1 MQADTSSTLGDI
13 KSRTSSSIVST
24 LLDLQKYGMLRK
36 LSLGWIRNLEI
47 IDPSDSNRSCK
58 RRWDGGMVT
67 NKPRK
72 KLLWRTHVNTQNENE
87 NYIALSYTCEPPS
100 NEPSSYDAYQ
110 VQSRNRSFKSSEV
123 RDQVFDRVIAYVNHC
138 KSKEPSVKGFWID
151 RECIDQANKTEKQ
164 RAIQSME
171 YVYIQSAL
179 PVALLSTRIES
190 EDYLRNL
197 IYILKRDNPPRNQE
211 RDRIRSVLSLLDHI
225 TSDLWWDR
233 GWTFQED
240 YCASTKMCLLVPH
253 SSSLTE
259 LKNENRGLLGDL
271 EGELCITSA
280 DFRSQATKF
289 CMDYKRNRQF
299 ETMCN
304 KILERAGKYNV
315 QLQERDNEGNPT
327 IRQSMSPTI
336 FSNVGK
342 RNITVESDRLAVIAN
357 CLDYSVR
364 LDTNKMDEKKYSLGI
379 AMLALFLLNGE
390 ILMNN
395 DSQGA
400 LGNNIFD
407 YLRSQSLRTFQ
418 PPNIDQKLTFIKHCR
433 FPFVE
438 LSKKGIKTSGH
449 LWRLGKIVKDARE
462 TTPPHIGL
470 NYNLSRY
477 ERMRLSQL
485 AEHLDSGDCGPCYQH
500 IADAIDTY
508 LDDDEKWKRGT
519 TFSKQ
524 YKDLMAE
531 EIVKAMDDR
540 PFHRLRLGS
549 LIPPKNHRGSD
560 PYSGIFTSEAG
571 HSWTEE
577 TTYVFTAVCRAEDST
592 DSIEKHV
599 SLEVELLGSSKKGRK
614 QLVIKRW
621 INGLF
626 FFDRSSPITNVVFPW
641 PKSLLDK

>member
-1 MQADTSSTLGDI
+1 M
-13 KSRTSSSIVST
+13 
-24 LLDLQKYGMLRK
+24 
-36 LSLGWIRNLEI
+36 EI

-418 PPNIDQKLTFIKHCR
+418 TPNIGQKLTFIKQCR
-433 FPFVE
+433 FPSVE
-438 LSKKGIKTSGH
+438 LSEDGILTSGH
-449 LWRLGKIVKDARE
+449 LWQLTKIVKDARK
-462 TTPPHIGL
+462 TPSPPKGPDYHL
-470 NYNLSRY
+470 NGYQ
-477 ERMRLSQL
+477 RMRLCQL
-485 AEHLDSGDCGPCYQH
+485 AEHLDSGGCDT
-500 IADAIDTY
+500 AETIDDY
-508 LDDDEKWKRGT
+508 ISR
-519 TFSKQ
+519 
-524 YKDLMAE
+524 
-531 EIVKAMDDR
+531 R
-540 PFHRLRLGS
+540 
-549 LIPPKNHRGSD
+549 N
-560 PYSGIFTSEAG
+560 
-571 HSWTEE
+571 
-577 TTYVFTAVCRAEDST
+577 
-592 DSIEKHV
+592 
-599 SLEVELLGSSKKGRK
+599 VER
-614 QLVIKRW
+614 
-621 INGLF
+621 
-626 FFDRSSPITNVVFPW
+626 
-641 PKSLLDK
+641 